1 MPTAVVLDTVT
12 ILRTNAPALCT
23 AGAIRLDGAGRR
35 FFQYSQQ
42 RKKKKKLF
50 LAALKTR
57 AQRGKNQKGGAG
69 LRPTQRVPSKRNRSA
84 RRIKRRKVTRKW
96 AKAPTLMPMHLLRK
110 RRNSEGDG
118 KWEKEKRRRKER
130 KHAEQEVMR
139 NGNVQITPKPAGAIR
154 EQWTAHRFVGGAPAR
169 GPRASSYRSGQPRER
184 IECVSLVGTFCSQC
198 PRVCTYTQGPKACS
212 PQIARGKAVIREPC
226 PRKRSFSRAGKKQ
239 G

>member
-1 MPTAVVLDTVT
+1 MGKSA
-12 ILRTNAPALCT
+12 NANADASPSKET
-23 AGAIRLDGAGRR
+23 
-35 FFQYSQQ
+35 QQ
-42 RKKKKKLF
+42 RRRWKVGKRETSKKG
-50 LAALKTR
+50 T
-57 AQRGKNQKGGAG
+57 
-69 LRPTQRVPSKRNRSA
+69 
-84 RRIKRRKVTRKW
+84 
-96 AKAPTLMPMHLLRK
+96 
-110 RRNSEGDG
+110 
-118 KWEKEKRRRKER
+118 

-184 IECVSLVGTFCSQC
+184 IECVSLVGTFCSQY